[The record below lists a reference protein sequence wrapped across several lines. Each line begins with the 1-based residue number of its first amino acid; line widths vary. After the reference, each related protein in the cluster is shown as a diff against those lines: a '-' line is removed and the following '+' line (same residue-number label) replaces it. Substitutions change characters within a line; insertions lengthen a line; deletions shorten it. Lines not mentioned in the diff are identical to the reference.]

1 MNKYTSKEI
10 FLTSAFICSIVSNI
24 VTFSISKFY
33 EIEVDFICISLACI
47 FIILRDVLMENK
59 ILWNNVFVSF
69 LACICVVASIFIGI
83 LIKEIT
89 S

>member
-10 FLTSAFICSIVSNI
+10 FLTAAFICSIVSNI

-33 EIEVDFICISLACI
+33 EIEVDFICISLTCL
-47 FIILRDVLMENK
+47 FIMLRDVLMENK
-59 ILWNNVFVSF
+59 ILWNNILTSF
-69 LACICVVASIFIGI
+69 LACICIVASIFIGI
-83 LIKEIT
+83 FIKEII